1 MGSETF
7 IEVLLAILLPPV
19 GVFLRYGCG
28 VMIFFSFSFS
38 FCLYQIA
45 NVRLN
50 NNIMCMAVSLYI
62 LVYSFFNFGPSF
74 LGEGLLIGFIDCV
87 EMGLSM
93 QVEFWIDLLLTILGY
108 IPGIIYA
115 LFVLVG

>member
-28 VMIFFSFSFS
+28 VTILFSFSFS

-62 LVYSFFNFGPSF
+62 LVYSFFNFGPFF
-74 LGEGLLIGFIDCV
+74 LGEGLLI
-87 EMGLSM
+87 
-93 QVEFWIDLLLTILGY
+93 
-108 IPGIIYA
+108 
-115 LFVLVG
+115 VLKWD